1 MAASSNIPAVNAKQL
16 ALSNDTAL
24 DVKKIELEDAE
35 IVKTLAALPGGHPAA
50 AALNARRGAIASAK
64 KNHE

>member
-1 MAASSNIPAVNAKQL
+1 MNAKQL
-16 ALSNDTAL
+16 ALANDVAL

-35 IVKTLAALPGGHPAA
+35 IVKTLAALPANHPAA
-50 AALNARRGAIASAK
+50 NQLNSRRGTIATAK

>member
-16 ALSNDTAL
+16 ALSNDVAL
-24 DVKKIELEDAE
+24 DVKKLELEDAE
-35 IVKTLAALPGGHPAA
+35 IVKGLTAFPNRQDAAI
-50 AALNARRGAIASAK
+50 LNGRRAVISAAK

>member
-1 MAASSNIPAVNAKQL
+1 MAASSNIPAVTAKQL
-16 ALSNDTAL
+16 ALANDVAL

-35 IVKTLAALPGGHPAA
+35 IVKGLAAFPNRPDAGL
-50 AALNARRGAIASAK
+50 LNARRGVIATAK